1 MQWDEGLPLGN
12 GFIGSIV
19 YGGSPLKITVDR
31 TDLWDLRPNET
42 TLESGFNFEN
52 LKRLAKSGKA
62 EDWKEYCRLYDEI
75 FMGKPYPSKITAG
88 RIELNFFPA
97 AEDISY
103 TLDIDTATVSVYD
116 GAEKIADVF
125 TDYISLTGVI
135 RVYRDC
141 SYCFHIPKYLSEKTK
156 NASGIGNP
164 EE

>member
-62 EDWKEYCRLYDEI
+62 EDWKEYCRLFDEI

-88 RIELNFFPA
+88 RIELNF
-97 AEDISY
+97 SRRR
-103 TLDIDTATVSVYD
+103 
-116 GAEKIADVF
+116 KIF
-125 TDYISLTGVI
+125 RI
-135 RVYRDC
+135 RW
-141 SYCFHIPKYLSEKTK
+141 I
-156 NASGIGNP
+156 
-164 EE
+164 